1 MIYDIL
7 IVGAGISAAT
17 ISAILGKKKSI
28 CVIDT
33 RDHIGGNCYDYL
45 ENDMYIHKYGPHIF
59 HSDNKQVIDLLSQ
72 YTNFNPYRH
81 SVFAEINFDDKLIRV
96 PFPYSEETA
105 KELGRDLEDPE
116 IIEYFFRGYSEKM
129 WGCEWNNLPPE
140 ITGRVPHHLKTS
152 NYFPNE
158 FAALP
163 DKGYSMMMKK
173 MFENVDVVLGT
184 DEDEWHGILAEKIL
198 YCGRM
203 DRVLLDEEKR
213 VQDLYHE
220 LPYRTLNIVETNK
233 KVSGSVLNICHQSD
247 AAIRYVNYGLL
258 NNSFARKIFAEYPI
272 AAKKDDIE
280 PFYPIPF
287 NENKVLHIRCCRIV
301 HEEFDNLIPMGRLG
315 NYMYLDM
322 DEAVARAIKIAGEID
337 G

>member
-17 ISAILGKKKSI
+17 ISAILGKKKKI

-45 ENDMYIHKYGPHIF
+45 EDDMYIHKYGPHIF
-59 HSDNKQVIDLLSQ
+59 HSGNKKIVDFLSQ
-72 YTNFNPYRH
+72 YTIFNPYEH
-81 SVFAEINFDDKLIRV
+81 SVFAEINFNDKLIRV
-96 PFPYSEETA
+96 PFPYSKETT
-105 KELGRDLEDPE
+105 KVLGRELEHTE

-129 WGCEWNNLPPE
+129 WGCEWDNLPPE
-140 ITGRVPHHLKTS
+140 ITGRIPQQNLETS
-152 NYFPNE
+152 NYFPGE
-158 FAALP
+158 FVGLP
-163 DKGYSMMMKK
+163 DRGYSTMMEK
-173 MFENVDVVLGT
+173 MFKDVDVFLNA
-184 DEDEWHGILAEKIL
+184 DEDEWHTISAENIL

-203 DRVLLDEEKR
+203 DRILLNEEKR

-220 LPYRTLNIVETNK
+220 LPYRTLNIVPTNK
-233 KVSGSVLNICHQSD
+233 KSHGVVLNICHQLD
-247 AAIRYVNYGLL
+247 DAIRYVNYGPL
-258 NNSFARKIFAEYPI
+258 NEVLARMIFAEYPI

-287 NENKVLHIRCCRIV
+287 DENKILYIKCYNIV
-301 HEEFDNLIPMGRLG
+301 REEFDNLIPMGRLG

-322 DEAVARAIKIAGEID
+322 DEAVERAIQIAKDI
-337 G
+337 